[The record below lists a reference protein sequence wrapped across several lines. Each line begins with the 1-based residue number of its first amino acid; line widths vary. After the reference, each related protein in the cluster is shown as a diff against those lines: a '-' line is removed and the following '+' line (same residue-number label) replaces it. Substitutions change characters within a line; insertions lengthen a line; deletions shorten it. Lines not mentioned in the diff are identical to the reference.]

1 MTYFPLTAAQIDWK
15 GRVAEI
21 AAREIGPLA
30 EETDRTGQYPSLEAV
45 LIA

>member
-1 MTYFPLTAAQIDWK
+1 MTYLPLTAAQIERK

-30 EETDRTGQYPSLEAV
+30 EETDCTGQYPTLEAV